1 MQDKIFTINMQKS
14 KKMLYKS
21 KKCDIAV
28 DNMTILSKVELQS
41 PAFLLEGAEMQK
53 HFLQDLIEP
62 VVVKA
67 GYELVRVMSIGQ
79 VNQTLQV
86 MIDKK
91 NGTDITVD
99 DCAKVSRLLSD
110 VLDEKDPIADKYSL
124 EVSSPGLDRPLTK
137 LEHFKRY
144 IGYEIKLETED
155 KVENR
160 KRFKGKITEV
170 AGNNVVLTMEDTQYT
185 IPFDLI
191 AKAKLVVTDELWN
204 EYQSAHEAVEI

>member
-1 MQDKIFTINMQKS
+1 MI
-14 KKMLYKS
+14 KKMLYNQKN
-21 KKCDIAV
+21 CDICV
-28 DNMTILSKVELQS
+28 DNMTILSKVEPRG
-41 PAFLLEGAEMQK
+41 PAFLLKGKYMQK
-53 HFLQDLIEP
+53 HYLQDLIEP
-62 VVVKA
+62 VVIKA

-86 MIDKK
+86 MIDKLD
-91 NGTDITVD
+91 GSDITVD
-99 DCAKVSRLLSD
+99 DCAKVSHLLSD
-110 VLDEKDPIADKYSL
+110 MLDEKDPIADKYSL

-137 LEHFKRY
+137 IEHFKRY
-144 IGYEIKLETED
+144 TGYEIKLETEE

-170 AGNNVVLTMEDTQYT
+170 ADNNVILAAEEATYT

-191 AKAKLVVTDELWN
+191 AKAKLVITDELWE